1 MEVGNLNELIREIG
15 PLYGDRLKLN
25 LASDLPD
32 FTFDRDRIRR
42 VLINLIENAIQAD
55 PHDQPVQVSTSLSG
69 NRIILIVEDKGTGIP
84 LEQLGRIFE
93 PYFSTKSGGTGL
105 GLAITRLIVEE
116 HNGKISVNSIV
127 GEGTQ
132 FRIEFPKS

>member
-1 MEVGNLNELIREIG
+1 
-15 PLYGDRLKLN
+15 
-25 LASDLPD
+25 
-32 FTFDRDRIRR
+32 

-55 PHDQPVQVSTSLSG
+55 PQDHPVQVSTSLSG
-69 NRIILIVEDKGTGIP
+69 NRLTLIVEDQGAGISP
-84 LEQLGRIFE
+84 TELGRIFE

-116 HNGKISVNSIV
+116 HSGKISVNSIP